1 MSGSTPPSPA
11 APPNT
16 ASSTPSSTRPG
27 TPFDLTPFAHPFD
40 LFEEPPPPPA
50 NPHPHTHQPHAVPAI
65 FRRRNAI
72 PHLPMDP
79 PTGPPIPDPPAPAHA
94 PAPFLSPLNPLH
106 RTRLITNALT
116 PALPRPDDPTCPI
129 CLDPYGKDADTAALP
144 CRHVFDR
151 ECVSEWLRE
160 PGRNTCPV
168 CRYEVWPEEES
179 EDEEEEGDVPPLVFV
194 PNVPV
199 ATLGAAARAAVRDA
213 LRGGLG
219 GAAGG
224 GGNAAGAGPG
234 GVVVGVVGPAVVGG
248 DEDAD
253 DLDSVD
259 FDHDAQPMGDAPLG
273 LWIGD
278 FPPGE
283 GPVVHA
289 EGGAEIDEDEEREID
304 NIVNQALL
312 EAQGPLNVD
321 GAEFDEDEERE
332 IDNIVNQAL
341 MAQGPLNMNG
351 GNNGLPVVVYPNM
364 RIPSSAWRQV
374 HWMPA
379 ERRLS
384 VRAALHRARYG
395 PSPRE
400 AVFAEAARLRA
411 RDDILAAEGSVEMVL
426 VDISR
431 MILSLMGD
439 HNLQIRSRRIQDVIN
454 AMLRQATYL
463 DGHEAIG
470 GAMFNMMLRTA
481 RREILRQRHER
492 AGFRGRVRHW
502 FGVRP
507 VREITDVPEDYEND
521 EMLADGLDV
530 AAEMA
535 RRMINSLRVVRLAT
549 TGVAAAAGNQA

>member
-1 MSGSTPPSPA
+1 
-11 APPNT
+11 
-16 ASSTPSSTRPG
+16 
-27 TPFDLTPFAHPFD
+27 
-40 LFEEPPPPPA
+40 
-50 NPHPHTHQPHAVPAI
+50 
-65 FRRRNAI
+65 
-72 PHLPMDP
+72 MDP
-79 PTGPPIPDPPAPAHA
+79 PTHPPIPNP
-94 PAPFLSPLNPLH
+94 PAPFLSPFNPLH
-106 RTRLITNALT
+106 RTRLIADALT

-129 CLDPYGKDADTAALP
+129 CLDAYGKDADTAALP
-144 CRHVFDR
+144 CKHVFDR
-151 ECVSEWLRE
+151 ACVREWLQE
-160 PGRNTCPV
+160 PPRNTCPV
-168 CRYEVWPEEES
+168 CRYEVWPED
-179 EDEEEEGDVPPLVFV
+179 EDESDEDEGDVPPLVFV
-194 PNVPV
+194 PNVPI
-199 ATLGAAARAAVRDA
+199 AALGAAARAAVRAA

-219 GAAGG
+219 GGGGAAAGG
-224 GGNAAGAGPG
+224 AAGAGPG
-234 GVVVGVVGPAVVGG
+234 GVVVGVVGPA
-248 DEDAD
+248 DAAGEQD
-253 DLDSVD
+253 SDLDSED
-259 FDHDAQPMGDAPLG
+259 FDHDAQPMGDVPLG
-273 LWIGD
+273 LGIDD

-289 EGGAEIDEDEEREID
+289 DDGAEI
-304 NIVNQALL
+304 
-312 EAQGPLNVD
+312 
-321 GAEFDEDEERE
+321 DEDEERE

-341 MAQGPLNMNG
+341 MAQGPPNMNG
-351 GNNGLPVVVYPNM
+351 GNHALPVVVYPNM

-411 RDDILAAEGSVEMVL
+411 RDDILAAEGTVEMVL
-426 VDISR
+426 VDIPR
-431 MILSLMGD
+431 MILSLLGD
-439 HNLQIRSRRIQDVIN
+439 ENLRIRSRRVQDVIN

-463 DGHEAIG
+463 DCREAIG

-507 VREITDVPEDYEND
+507 VREITDVVQDD
-521 EMLADGLDV
+521 ATDDMLADGLDV